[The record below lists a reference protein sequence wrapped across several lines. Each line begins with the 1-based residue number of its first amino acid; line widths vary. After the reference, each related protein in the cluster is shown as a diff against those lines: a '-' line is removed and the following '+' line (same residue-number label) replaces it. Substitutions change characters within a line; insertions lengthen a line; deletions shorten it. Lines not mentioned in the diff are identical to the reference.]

1 MNKYVTLENEYYELL
16 IPNNLQEYGKEILK
30 YSTLKIKEYL
40 HFFKEETYGEKI
52 KCSIFLNRE
61 DFIKRIKEKA
71 NYIVAPSWTK
81 WSKGSYCGEEVQIL
95 LEQTENIYERIPTL
109 AHETFHFC
117 FTKFIYERNNWDRI
131 TWLDESLAGNFDGT
145 TEKRIQRNQFLE
157 MITKLLS
164 KKTLPKM
171 SELLEN
177 YNDEFLNLFK
187 VVGRYLIE
195 TKTNEELYNYIHNIE
210 QVLKDGETILEESLL
225 YFNKKYFVD
234 R

>member
-1 MNKYVTLENEYYELL
+1 
-16 IPNNLQEYGKEILK
+16 
-30 YSTLKIKEYL
+30 
-40 HFFKEETYGEKI
+40 
-52 KCSIFLNRE
+52 
-61 DFIKRIKEKA
+61 
-71 NYIVAPSWTK
+71 
-81 WSKGSYCGEEVQIL
+81 
-95 LEQTENIYERIPTL
+95 
-109 AHETFHFC
+109 
-117 FTKFIYERNNWDRI
+117 
-131 TWLDESLAGNFDGT
+131 
-145 TEKRIQRNQFLE
+145 